1 MTTTTS
7 ARTPSRRTVTGY
19 ALGSVGTGGFGT
31 LPGLVLAYYLTDT
44 LGVAAGLA
52 GLVVTVPK
60 LWDVVIDPFIGA
72 RSDAPAARHGSRRS
86 FLLTGALSLPLL
98 FAAVFATP
106 RALEG
111 AAAAAWVVIAFV
123 AAAT

>member
-7 ARTPSRRTVTGY
+7 ARTPSRRTVAGY

-60 LWDVVIDPFIGA
+60 LWDVVIAPFIGA
-72 RSDAPAARHGSRRS
+72 SSDVSAARHGSRRR
-86 FLLTGALSLPLL
+86 FLLAGAVTIPVL
-98 FAAVFATP
+98 FAALFATP
-106 RALEG
+106 RA
-111 AAAAAWVVIAFV
+111 
-123 AAAT
+123 